1 MDPPWLHSR
10 IGSTCVWR
18 PCISSGEVLQRR
30 SWRCRNFSRKSSL
43 FIGGVAL
50 CSRLQRRSHARP
62 QCRGWEHKLDL
73 PRLTADEER
82 KLKENLHVQRQTRE
96 GPQGQGMVV
105 FDVHAPAALVLERL
119 ADFENYPAMIPVV
132 RKATVHCSHVADD
145 GSLTAH
151 CSYRISR
158 FYLAVHN
165 VSREEGLV
173 RFDLDPTVSAM
184 MLNQVTGFWYVEALE
199 TEGVSRVW
207 LRVDLC
213 AANWLPHWLIDYA
226 SERALTRA
234 TAWLKPNVEE
244 LWHLGWTSRV
254 YFRDCIF
261 ETFSSAEVCP
271 FVSHFATV
279 LRSQSC
285 ASSERE

>member
-1 MDPPWLHSR
+1 MVPDGFPMEQFRPWNPSSCARCTATAPIPHKGWRCSAKLPTGPKSPFFLGGLVR
-10 IGSTCVWR
+10 GLALGSIGS
-18 PCISSGEVLQRR
+18 
-30 SWRCRNFSRKSSL
+30 
-43 FIGGVAL
+43 IG
-50 CSRLQRRSHARP
+50 SRLQRIRGLR
-62 QCRGWEHKLDL
+62 CRGWEHRLDL
-73 PRLTADEER
+73 PHLTAAEEL
-82 KLKENLHVQRQTRE
+82 KLKQGLHVQRQTRE
-96 GPQGQGMVV
+96 GPQGQGLVV

-145 GSLTAH
+145 GTLTAH

-158 FYLAVHN
+158 FFLFVAIVHN
-165 VSREEGLV
+165 VSREEGVV

-184 MLNQVTGFWYVEALE
+184 MLKEVTGFWYVEALE
-199 TEGVSRVW
+199 AECVSRVW

-244 LWHLGWTSRV
+244 LWSK
-254 YFRDCIF
+254 
-261 ETFSSAEVCP
+261 
-271 FVSHFATV
+271 
-279 LRSQSC
+279 SC
-285 ASSERE
+285 ASTERGS

>member
-1 MDPPWLHSR
+1 M
-10 IGSTCVWR
+10 
-18 PCISSGEVLQRR
+18 
-30 SWRCRNFSRKSSL
+30 
-43 FIGGVAL
+43 AL
-50 CSRLQRRSHARP
+50 CPWSWVQRYAAGQGKRRPDSSEGPAWSQEAFWSLKRSSS
-62 QCRGWEHKLDL
+62 QGWKQILDL
-73 PRLTADEER
+73 PGLTAAEELR
-82 KLKENLHVQRQTRE
+82 LKQDLHVQRQSRE

-105 FDVHAPAALVLERL
+105 FDVCAPAGLVLERL

-132 RKATVHCSHVADD
+132 RKATVHFSHVADD
-145 GSLTAH
+145 GTLTAH

-158 FYLAVHN
+158 FYLSVAIVHS

-184 MLNQVTGFWYVEALE
+184 MLKEVTGFWYVEALE
-199 TEGVSRVW
+199 SDGSEGRSRVW

-244 LWHLGWTSRV
+244 LWSESQASR
-254 YFRDCIF
+254 
-261 ETFSSAEVCP
+261 
-271 FVSHFATV
+271 
-279 LRSQSC
+279 
-285 ASSERE
+285 